1 MLCTLLLYYLYLITQ
16 KSKSKQEKILK
27 ELEKKLTWEKD
38 KADKLIE
45 GLKSADEENKGLKK
59 VG

>member
-1 MLCTLLLYYLYLITQ
+1 MLYFHQ
-16 KSKSKQEKILK
+16 KSKGKQEKILK

-38 KADKLIE
+38 KSDKLIE

-59 VG
+59 VI